1 MFQQEISNAE
11 LDKKHW
17 VQSLCRDCFACFGCD
32 MKHPDYK
39 DPEACGGNML
49 YNILGSDCHME
60 LTDRDIER
68 MRQAYVN
75 GNEQNV

>member
-17 VQSLCRDCFACFGCD
+17 VRSMCRDCFACFGCD
-32 MKHPDYK
+32 MKHPDFK
-39 DPEACGGNML
+39 EPESCGGNML
-49 YNILGSDCHME
+49 QNILGSDSHVE

-68 MRQAYVN
+68 MREAYSMK
-75 GNEQNV
+75 NVENV